1 LAAPS
6 VLLRWWLLVV
16 LVALSIHL
24 GGFPLLDPDEGRNA
38 EVGREMAATN
48 DYVMPRLDGLPYL
61 DKPIVYFAAEAAAME
76 VLGPTEVAARLPAFL
91 FTIAGAAFLWWFAK
105 RVSGSDEAI
114 IAAIVFPSTP
124 IAVAF
129 SRTVIF
135 DSALALFITMATAF
149 FYLACEEDSRKWTAL
164 AWLAIGLG
172 VITKGPVA
180 IALPLIV
187 AIPYAIW
194 RKRFRALWSWAGLAL
209 FILAIA
215 PWVYAISRAIPD
227 FLHYVLVTET
237 AQRLA
242 TKALKRTGPPWYFIP
257 YLLAGALP
265 WSIVL
270 LASPRAIDR
279 RDRSTIYLL
288 LWIVMPFLF
297 FSISQ
302 SKRPQYILPLMAP
315 VALLIARIWR
325 DARIGSRIAGIVLMI
340 LGVALIGAPRFVHII
355 AEYSDAANV
364 SSLVLGIA
372 FLIGGGLA
380 FMKSRD
386 LSLIALTIPIIA
398 IPFAA
403 NPMMRAI
410 GSRRSESTL
419 IAQLR
424 PRVTPRTEVVGV
436 EAFTGSMTFYLQRPM
451 IVVTPDA
458 EEFTSNYLIRHYANF
473 AGGGSIKPLPW
484 LDTALA
490 DAGTPRIYIVRVN
503 DAVRRAQFA
512 RHGLSVVAVDARYVA
527 YAP

>member
-1 LAAPS
+1 
-6 VLLRWWLLVV
+6 
-16 LVALSIHL
+16 
-24 GGFPLLDPDEGRNA
+24 
-38 EVGREMAATN
+38 
-48 DYVMPRLDGLPYL
+48 
-61 DKPIVYFAAEAAAME
+61 ME

-91 FTIAGAAFLWWFAK
+91 FTIVGAAFLWWFAR
-105 RVSGSDEAI
+105 RVWGSDEAI
-114 IAAIVFPSTP
+114 IAAIVFLSTP
-124 IAVAF
+124 LAIAF

-149 FYLACEEDSRKWTAL
+149 FYLACEEERRTWSAL

-180 IALPLIV
+180 IALPLLV

-194 RKRFRALWSWAGLAL
+194 RKRFRALWSWGGLAL

-215 PWVYAISRAIPD
+215 PWVWAISRAIPD

-270 LASPRAIDR
+270 LGSGRAIDK

-288 LWIVMPFLF
+288 LWIAIPFIF

-315 VALLIARIWR
+315 IALLVARIWR
-325 DARIGSRIAGIVLMI
+325 DARTGSRVAGTVLVV
-340 LGVALIGAPRFVHII
+340 LGVALIGVPRFVHIP
-355 AEYSDAANV
+355 AAYYDAAHL
-364 SSLVLGIA
+364 SSFILGFAFVIA
-372 FLIGGGLA
+372 GGFA
-380 FMKSRD
+380 SVKRRD
-386 LSLIALTIPIIA
+386 IALIALTIPIIA
-398 IPFAA
+398 IPIVA

-410 GSRRSESTL
+410 GARRSEAAL
-419 IAQLR
+419 MAQLR
-424 PRVTPRTEVVGV
+424 PMITPRTEIVGV
-436 EAFTGSMTFYLQRPM
+436 EAFTGSMTFYLQRP
-451 IVVTPDA
+451 IVVVTPDA
-458 EEFTSNYLIRHYANF
+458 EEFTSNYLIRHYATF
-473 AGGGSIKPLPW
+473 AGGASIKPMPW

-490 DAGTPRIYIVRVN
+490 DAATPRIFIVREK
-503 DAVRRAQFA
+503 DAAHRAQIA
-512 RHGLSVVAVDARYVA
+512 QRGLRIVATDARYVA
-527 YAP
+527 YAR